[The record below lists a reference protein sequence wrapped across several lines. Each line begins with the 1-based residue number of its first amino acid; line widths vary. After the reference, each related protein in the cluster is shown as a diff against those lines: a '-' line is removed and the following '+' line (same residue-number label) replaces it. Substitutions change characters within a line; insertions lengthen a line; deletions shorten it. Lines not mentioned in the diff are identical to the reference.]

1 MDLLKTRFTEQVGI
15 EYPIICGAMYPC
27 SSPGLVAAAS
37 EAGGIGIVMPISF
50 MTTRGLDLR
59 EALRDIKSKT
69 SKPFGFNLILMPG
82 YEDRL
87 KAWADI
93 ALEEGCRF
101 FVTALGKPTWVVE
114 KVHAVGGLVYHDVIK
129 REHALKAV
137 EAGVD
142 GLICVNNLAGGHAG
156 YKLPQEL
163 YDEVKDLGKPMICA
177 GSIGDEHD
185 FVAALKIGFDGVQ
198 MATRF
203 IATFEC
209 DETDEYKQA
218 ILDAKAEDIIMTN
231 LGDGVPGAIIKTK
244 DVDEK
249 KVTGQNP
256 IIGWLLRNH
265 YTKKILRGIMAKRA
279 FGGQSANAG
288 EQRFYSAGKS
298 VGHIHKIE
306 HVKDIVDRFAEAARQ
321 ASLTKGKK

>member
-1 MDLLKTRFTEQVGI
+1 
-15 EYPIICGAMYPC
+15 
-27 SSPGLVAAAS
+27 
-37 EAGGIGIVMPISF
+37 
-50 MTTRGLDLR
+50 
-59 EALRDIKSKT
+59 
-69 SKPFGFNLILMPG
+69 
-82 YEDRL
+82 
-87 KAWADI
+87 
-93 ALEEGCRF
+93 
-101 FVTALGKPTWVVE
+101 
-114 KVHAVGGLVYHDVIK
+114 VIK

-156 YKLPQEL
+156 YKTPQEL

-177 GSIGDEHD
+177 GSIGDEND

-218 ILDAKAEDIIMTN
+218 ILDAEAEDIIMTN
-231 LGDGVPGAIIKTK
+231 VGDGIPGAVIKPK
-244 DVDEK
+244 NVEVK
-249 KVTGQNP
+249 KMVGLNP
-256 IIGWLLRNH
+256 IIGWLLRNR
-265 YTKKILRGIMAKRA
+265 YTKKILRSLMAKRA
-279 FGGQSANAG
+279 FGGQATNAG

-306 HVKDIVDRFAEAARQ
+306 HVKDIVNRFAEAARQ
-321 ASLTKGKK
+321 ASLAKEK